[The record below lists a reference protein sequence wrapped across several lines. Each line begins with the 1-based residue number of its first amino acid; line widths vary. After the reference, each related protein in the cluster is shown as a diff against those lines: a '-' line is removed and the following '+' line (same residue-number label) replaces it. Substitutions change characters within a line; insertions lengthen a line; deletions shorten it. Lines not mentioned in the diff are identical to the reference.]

1 MCLVEAGLDEGEAG
15 KWAAFFIDVR
25 GGLHGEVFL
34 ARWYEEE
41 EHRRPMERAGD
52 YFRLVERL
60 LCGFGASEA

>member
-1 MCLVEAGLDEGEAG
+1 MDEGEAG

-41 EHRRPMERAGD
+41 EHRRPMERPGD
-52 YFRLVERL
+52 YLRLVERL